1 MGNGEAG
8 TPSKT
13 EKTSSS
19 VQEQGGV
26 QQYPDWAAMQAYYGP
41 GIAMPPHYFGTTAV
55 TSGHAAHHPYMWGP
69 QPMMPPFGTPYPAIY
84 PHGGVYPHPS
94 SSLTATQEKTTKT
107 SNSKDHGQTKKLK
120 GPDGLPVSACNG
132 RDKNEAGGGS
142 QTRSQSTEDGTEGSS
157 DGSDGNNENQTH
169 GKPILEDSA
178 AGKPVAIRTVPGPE
192 IRVPSAAKAKI
203 SVPVPLSSN
212 ATPPG
217 RDGGHSDLW
226 VHRLPQDEREL
237 KRERRKQSN
246 RESARRSRLRKQAET
261 EELAEKVKALKAE
274 NMALKSEISRL
285 SENSANLRQENSAL
299 MADQK
304 AECPPDKVEPEAEA
318 SPRAGTENFLSKINN
333 SNSAGRS
340 EQPDNE
346 TQENLGKLQQ
356 LLESKPKADA
366 AIAG

>member
-55 TSGHAAHHPYMWGP
+55 TSGHAAHHPYMW
-69 QPMMPPFGTPYPAIY
+69 PMMPPFGTPYPAIY

-94 SSLTATQEKTTKT
+94 SSLVNEET
-107 SNSKDHGQTKKLK
+107 K

-157 DGSDGNNENQTH
+157 DGSDGNNENQNH

-226 VHRLPQDEREL
+226 VHDEREL

-304 AECPPDKVEPEAEA
+304 AECPSDKVEPEAEA

-333 SNSAGRS
+333 SNSTAGRS